1 MLPYARSGC
10 DMAAIT
16 SNEAIT
22 NDSAIAS
29 AEDVRAAF
37 GEHKREL
44 TWLAEFLT
52 DDELIASACVAD
64 ARELSANNH
73 KEDEISQEC
82 VQQWPREATIRSA
95 LDVKRARIA
104 ELSAAYEHVECG
116 PRQHTPL
123 SLDKI
128 ELMVRESEVI
138 RRHLDSLCRFVLV
151 LCGVEHRCV
160 HDVACLLGISKH
172 AIEAA
177 YDNALEL
184 LEVIYCQAVL
194 EAYGC
199 AAA

>member
-1 MLPYARSGC
+1 
-10 DMAAIT
+10 MAAIT

-22 NDSAIAS
+22 NDSAVAS
-29 AEDVRAAF
+29 AEDLRAAF

-52 DDELIASACVAD
+52 DDDVIACACVAD
-64 ARELSANNH
+64 AREMSANNN
-73 KEDEISQEC
+73 KNRLEDEICEEC
-82 VQQWPREATIRSA
+82 VQEWPREATIRSV

-104 ELSAAYEHVECG
+104 ELSAAYERVE
-116 PRQHTPL
+116 RSSQQRTPL

-128 ELMVRESEVI
+128 ELVVRESEVI

-151 LCGVEHRCV
+151 LCGVEHHSVR
-160 HDVACLLGISKH
+160 DVARLLGISKH
-172 AIEAA
+172 AVEAA
-177 YDNALEL
+177 YDNALEF
-184 LEVIYCQAVL
+184 LEVIYCQAIL